1 MVVNELNLNS
11 GGNQMTKN
19 NRLDR
24 VNEELKKTISNVLT
38 FELQNSKVTGM
49 VSVTKVR
56 VTPDFRYAKVYVS
69 LLNSKSNTKTME
81 GLKESAGYI
90 RSQIAKT
97 MNLRVTPE
105 LSFEIDDSMEYGAK
119 IDKILNELKS
129 DVEKK

>member
-1 MVVNELNLNS
+1 
-11 GGNQMTKN
+11 MTKN

-24 VNEELKKTISNVLT
+24 VNEELKKTLSNVIT

-56 VTPDFRYAKVYVS
+56 ITPDFRYARVYVS

-81 GLKESAGYI
+81 GLKESAGFI
-90 RSQIAKT
+90 RAQIAKT

-105 LSFEIDDSMEYGAK
+105 LSFEMDDSMEYGAK
-119 IDKILNELKS
+119 IDKILNDLNQ
-129 DVEKK
+129 KK

>member
-1 MVVNELNLNS
+1 
-11 GGNQMTKN
+11 MTKN

-56 VTPDFRYAKVYVS
+56 ITPDFRYAKVYVS

-81 GLKESAGYI
+81 GLKESAGFI
-90 RSQIAKT
+90 RAQIAKT

-119 IDKILNELKS
+119 IDKILNDLNH
-129 DVEKK
+129 KKE